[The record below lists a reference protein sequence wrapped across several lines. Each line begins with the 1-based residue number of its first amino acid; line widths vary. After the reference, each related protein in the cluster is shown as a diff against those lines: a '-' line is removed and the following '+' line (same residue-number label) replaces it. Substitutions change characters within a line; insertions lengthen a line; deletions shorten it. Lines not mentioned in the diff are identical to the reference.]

1 MCAMMVQKFYFLCKS
16 VHLKTNFKDICF
28 SGFLSSSFCVRT
40 IPKFVLIFQAYLTS
54 ILNQI
59 DKQVFIWKQ
68 ILQHGKKHS
77 SIKLLLKNTAIKFL
91 LKITLL
97 PHFMDV
103 IQLFQGYRATTRR
116 QFTYH

>member
-1 MCAMMVQKFYFLCKS
+1 MFQWILEQLLLCQNYSKICSYF
-16 VHLKTNFKDICF
+16 
-28 SGFLSSSFCVRT
+28 
-40 IPKFVLIFQAYLTS
+40 PS